1 MREERVMD
9 FCEEKPYSLIVLE
22 RVGREGVTERWL

>member
-1 MREERVMD
+1 MREERLMA
-9 FCEEKPYSLIVLE
+9 FCEENPYSFIVLE